1 MSNKSS
7 IKAFSLSSYT
17 ESTLNKLQNKFQK
30 NRSQLI
36 REAIDYFDKSNK
48 INSATNVSN
57 NSENNSF
64 SPNQILK
71 NYYELISAQKPKPTL
86 VIGVAIISRS
96 HKVLIGQRK
105 HKDPHL
111 KHLSWTF
118 PSGKFSSLNFEKEIV
133 STVLR
138 ETHLNC
144 KPLNLVHARLIPDSP
159 AKKIR
164 IIALYYHC
172 KISSIKALPGGD
184 FKTLKWVPAVDVT
197 EYFTTSVSDEIM
209 NFLGTL

>member
-36 REAIDYFDKSNK
+36 REAIDYFDKSHK
-48 INSATNVSN
+48 ISSTANISN
-57 NSENNSF
+57 NLENNSF

-96 HKVLIGQRK
+96 HKV
-105 HKDPHL
+105 
-111 KHLSWTF
+111 
-118 PSGKFSSLNFEKEIV
+118 
-133 STVLR
+133 
-138 ETHLNC
+138 
-144 KPLNLVHARLIPDSP
+144 
-159 AKKIR
+159 
-164 IIALYYHC
+164 
-172 KISSIKALPGGD
+172 
-184 FKTLKWVPAVDVT
+184 
-197 EYFTTSVSDEIM
+197 
-209 NFLGTL
+209 